1 MNKKRNLKKA
11 AALFVL
17 LCLVLTGCVSQTDNS
32 SPGNPSGE
40 GDKGTSKVLVGT
52 EGTYRPFNFKDEN
65 DELTGYDIEVVKEID
80 KRLDDVEFDFIA
92 AQWDSLFLG
101 LESQKYLWKYDM
113 IADQI
118 SKDAEREEKY
128 SFSENSYFS
137 SVTSLIVRDDNDTI
151 TTMEDLEGK
160 KVGVSV
166 GTSFAKI
173 FEKYNAEHD
182 NAITIQY
189 YEGNIVSVLQDIEAG
204 RLDATI
210 NDKVIATEN
219 IKDLGLKLKT
229 AGEPIAVV
237 PSYFVFRKGSE
248 PEELRKK
255 VDEALTEM
263 KSDGTLSE
271 ISTKWF
277 GEDFTD

>member
-65 DELTGYDIEVVKEID
+65 DELTGYDIDVVKEID
-80 KRLDDVEFDFIA
+80 KRLDDMEFDFIA

-101 LESQKYLWKYDM
+101 MESQKYDM

-229 AGEPIAVV
+229 VGEPIAVV

>member
-65 DELTGYDIEVVKEID
+65 DELTGYDIDVVKEID
-80 KRLDDVEFDFIA
+80 KRLDDMEFDFIA

-101 LESQKYLWKYDM
+101 MESQKYDM

-137 SVTSLIVRDDNDTI
+137 SVTSLIVREDNDTI

-229 AGEPIAVV
+229 VGEPIAVV

>member
-101 LESQKYLWKYDM
+101 MESQKYDM

-137 SVTSLIVRDDNDTI
+137 SVTSMIVKNDNDTI
-151 TTMEDLEGK
+151 TAMEDLEGK

>member
-1 MNKKRNLKKA
+1 MMNRKRNLKKA
-11 AALFVL
+11 AAMFAL
-17 LCLVLTGCVSQTDNS
+17 LCLILTGCVSQTDN
-32 SPGNPSGE
+32 PTAE
-40 GDKGTSKVLVGT
+40 GDKGTTKVLVGT
-52 EGTYRPFNFKDEN
+52 EGTYPPFNFKDEN
-65 DELTGYDIEVVKEID
+65 NELTGYDIDVVKEID
-80 KRLDDVEFDFIA
+80 KRSDDVEFDFIA

-101 LESQKYLWKYDM
+101 MESQKYDM

-137 SVTSLIVRDDNDTI
+137 SVTSLIVKNDNDTI
-151 TTMEDLEGK
+151 TTMEDLEGR

-166 GTSFAKI
+166 GTSFAKT
-173 FEKYNAEHD
+173 FEKYNKEHD
-182 NAITIQY
+182 NAINVQY
-189 YEGNIVSVLQDIEAG
+189 YEGNIISILQDIEAG

-210 NDKVIATEN
+210 NDKAIATEN

-229 AGEPIAVV
+229 TGEPVAAV

-248 PEELRKK
+248 SEALRTK
-255 VDEALTEM
+255 VDEALSEM
-263 KSDGTLSE
+263 KSDGTLSK
-271 ISTKWF
+271 ISIKWF

>member
-101 LESQKYLWKYDM
+101 MESQKYDM